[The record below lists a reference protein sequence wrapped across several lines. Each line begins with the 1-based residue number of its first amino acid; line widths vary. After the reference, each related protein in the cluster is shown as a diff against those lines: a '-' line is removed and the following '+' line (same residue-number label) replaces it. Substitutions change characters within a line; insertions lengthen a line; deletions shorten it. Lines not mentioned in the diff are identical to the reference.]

1 MAENRTEIDETSG
14 LRRQVASMVL
24 TAIVICAVCLAAL
37 PGRADELFQLRPHT
51 RVKVTVVEWVP
62 SLGEYREWTPLN
74 GEYTV
79 AQSGSISIPLV
90 GEIPAAGRTASA
102 LASEIAKELKRQTGL
117 VTPPV
122 TTVEVVRYPSL
133 YVTGSVDRPGEFEYR
148 PGLTVLQAL
157 AMAGGRA
164 RKSDPQGGYSELEQ
178 IRYVGEVGRIDLEL
192 QRLMARRARLK
203 AELDEKP
210 TIEFPAET
218 GGTGLS
224 VAAAQVL
231 REEEVIFKARTEAFE
246 RQLESLDEL
255 SALFSK
261 EIAVLD
267 EKMVAQDRQVS
278 IAEAELKDI
287 SKLVSSGT
295 ATRSRETGLERVVAD
310 LQSERLDLAIASMRA
325 KQRLSE
331 TNRDALSLKGQR
343 KTEISRDLQTTIAE
357 IEELKLRRQINERLL
372 QATGAS
378 IARRDARVAIEENP
392 LRFTIIRGGENGDTF
407 EASAGTMLEPG
418 DVLEVRLD
426 LTEAAGEAASA
437 AAADISETMLSR

>member
-1 MAENRTEIDETSG
+1 MAENRTEIVETPG
-14 LRRQVASMVL
+14 LPQQLAFMVL
-24 TAIVICAVCLAAL
+24 TAIIVCAVCLAAL
-37 PGRADELFQLRPHT
+37 PARADELYQLRPHT

-62 SLGEYREWTPLN
+62 NLGEYREWTPLN
-74 GEYTV
+74 GEYAV

-90 GEIPAAGRTASA
+90 GELPAAGRTASA
-102 LASEIAKELKRQTGL
+102 LASEIAEELKRRTGL
-117 VTPPV
+117 VTAPV

-178 IRYVGEVGRIDLEL
+178 IRYVGELGRIDLEL
-192 QRLMARRARLK
+192 HRSMARRARLE
-203 AELDEKP
+203 AELHGRA
-210 TIEFPAET
+210 TIEFQAEIGGAGLPAAT
-218 GGTGLS
+218 
-224 VAAAQVL
+224 AQIL
-231 REEEVIFKARTEAFE
+231 REEETIFTARTEAFE
-246 RQLESLDEL
+246 RQLESLEEL
-255 SALFSK
+255 SALFSE
-261 EIAVLD
+261 EIAVLE
-267 EKMVAQDRQVS
+267 EKMVAQDRQVG

-343 KTEISRDLQTTIAE
+343 KTEIGRDLQTTIAE
-357 IEELKLRRQINERLL
+357 IEELKLRRETNERLL

-378 IARRDARVAIEENP
+378 IARRDMQMAIEEHP
-392 LRFTIIRGGENGDTF
+392 LRFTIVRGGENGDTF
-407 EASAGTMLEPG
+407 EASPGTVLEPG

-426 LTEAAGEAASA
+426 LAEVAVGTAPAGAAE
-437 AAADISETMLSR
+437 ISGMLSR